1 MKDSS
6 LGSFL
11 QQLRKENQLTQK
23 ELASQLHVT
32 DKAVSKWERD
42 LSAPDISLLIPL
54 AQILGVSTTE
64 LLQGR
69 RMADPPQAETESS
82 VAEAL
87 RYSDRQVRHRLRRL
101 WAHALLLFSALCLLA
116 AGICLLCDFCL
127 SGRLSWS
134 LIVLLSL
141 ALAWVVTVPL
151 FQAKVHRVRACFL
164 ALSLALIPYLLG
176 LWTLLPL
183 PLPFTLATAAVS
195 LAGLWAAYGVC
206 RKLRHR
212 PWRAAGAVLLLTIP
226 VSFLIDSLFP
236 ALLSPPVQAFP
247 TPEAG
252 FSALTTLLL
261 ALACLGIDY
270 ARTHHTPPGHKR
282 TSALPG
288 KPGRALAPSW
298 HPHGQQITPCTPWRA
313 LLSRCR

>member
-164 ALSLALIPYLLG
+164 ALSCLL
-176 LWTLLPL
+176 
-183 PLPFTLATAAVS
+183 
-195 LAGLWAAYGVC
+195 Y
-206 RKLRHR
+206 
-212 PWRAAGAVLLLTIP
+212 
-226 VSFLIDSLFP
+226 
-236 ALLSPPVQAFP
+236 
-247 TPEAG
+247 
-252 FSALTTLLL
+252 
-261 ALACLGIDY
+261 
-270 ARTHHTPPGHKR
+270 
-282 TSALPG
+282 TS
-288 KPGRALAPSW
+288 
-298 HPHGQQITPCTPWRA
+298 
-313 LLSRCR
+313 

>member
-87 RYSDRQVRHRLRRL
+87 RYSE
-101 WAHALLLFSALCLLA
+101 APLA
-116 AGICLLCDFCL
+116 AALGPRPASLL
-127 SGRLSWS
+127 R
-134 LIVLLSL
+134 
-141 ALAWVVTVPL
+141 
-151 FQAKVHRVRACFL
+151 
-164 ALSLALIPYLLG
+164 
-176 LWTLLPL
+176 
-183 PLPFTLATAAVS
+183 
-195 LAGLWAAYGVC
+195 
-206 RKLRHR
+206 
-212 PWRAAGAVLLLTIP
+212 P
-226 VSFLIDSLFP
+226 VSAGSRHLP
-236 ALLSPPVQAFP
+236 AV
-247 TPEAG
+247 
-252 FSALTTLLL
+252 
-261 ALACLGIDY
+261 
-270 ARTHHTPPGHKR
+270 
-282 TSALPG
+282 
-288 KPGRALAPSW
+288 
-298 HPHGQQITPCTPWRA
+298 
-313 LLSRCR
+313 

>member
-116 AGICLLCDFCL
+116 AGICPAAQAHSCQSFFISPTPFDRAARIALAF
-127 SGRLSWS
+127 SGRL
-134 LIVLLSL
+134 
-141 ALAWVVTVPL
+141 
-151 FQAKVHRVRACFL
+151 C
-164 ALSLALIPYLLG
+164 
-176 LWTLLPL
+176 
-183 PLPFTLATAAVS
+183 
-195 LAGLWAAYGVC
+195 
-206 RKLRHR
+206 
-212 PWRAAGAVLLLTIP
+212 
-226 VSFLIDSLFP
+226 
-236 ALLSPPVQAFP
+236 
-247 TPEAG
+247 
-252 FSALTTLLL
+252 
-261 ALACLGIDY
+261 
-270 ARTHHTPPGHKR
+270 
-282 TSALPG
+282 
-288 KPGRALAPSW
+288 
-298 HPHGQQITPCTPWRA
+298 
-313 LLSRCR
+313 